1 MHLCHV
7 IAFFLWCVYPLI
19 FPLLI
24 VTVIVAEAK
33 CEPQLLI
40 SAISA
45 AYVTV
50 AGFTTLRGTGNSLRI
65 PSYKWVRPIQSRP
78 FLAAVLHKPLT
89 AYFVE
94 KIEIIRWKL
103 YVLFAHL
110 RWSKNCLLARFPP
123 RPTPHQGLG
132 PQLCG
137 LLSCSFGFSLCI
149 NPGSALFVYNQMLN
163 QKLGPKSQDIMK
175 ITLQSCSRPR
185 MKSQSRVT
193 KNHYIMTFKFPHSR
207 GG

>member
-40 SAISA
+40 SALSA

-65 PSYKWVRPIQSRP
+65 PSYKWVRPIQLRP
-78 FLAAVLHKPLT
+78 FLSAVLHKPLT

-110 RWSKNCLLARFPP
+110 RWSKTCLLAS
-123 RPTPHQGLG
+123 LLD
-132 PQLCG
+132 QL
-137 LLSCSFGFSLCI
+137 LTKALDPSSVGFS
-149 NPGSALFVYNQMLN
+149 PVASAFPSVLTPAQPYL
-163 QKLGPKSQDIMK
+163 
-175 ITLQSCSRPR
+175 
-185 MKSQSRVT
+185 
-193 KNHYIMTFKFPHSR
+193 YIIKC
-207 GG
+207 